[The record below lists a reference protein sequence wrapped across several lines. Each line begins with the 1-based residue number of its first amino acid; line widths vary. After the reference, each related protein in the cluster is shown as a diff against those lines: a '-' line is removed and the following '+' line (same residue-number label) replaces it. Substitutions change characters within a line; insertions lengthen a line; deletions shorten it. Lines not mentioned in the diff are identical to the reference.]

1 MKADALLEHL
11 EKVKRTGTGRW
22 IACCPAHADT
32 SPSLSIRETDQG
44 VILLHCFSECSVE
57 EILGAVGLTFDALF
71 PEKLEHGKPIRR
83 PFPAADVFACVES
96 EALLVAVA
104 SANIRNGYVLSDADH
119 GRLMLAAERIA
130 AARRIA
136 NG

>member
-1 MKADALLEHL
+1 MKADALLAHL
-11 EKVKRTGTGRW
+11 EKVRRTGNGRW

-71 PEKLEHGKPIRR
+71 PEKLDYGKPIRR
-83 PFPAADVFACVES
+83 PFPAADVFACIES
-96 EALLVAVA
+96 ETLLVAVA